1 MIKINKIGEINKTK
15 ESLGGY
21 TIIIIEDN
29 GKNNLVIEFQDE
41 HKYRKKCAYKEFKN
55 GSIKNP
61 YHPSVYNM
69 GYMGV
74 GEYKSKINGINIKI
88 EENAFII
95 IPISF
100 NVSGDFENII
110 SASVSNEFKK
120 GEYCW

>member
-74 GEYKSKINGINIKI
+74 GEYKSKINAAKAINQPITINTIFITFFIVFLPCTITKSI
-88 EENAFII
+88 QYENH
-95 IPISF
+95 
-100 NVSGDFENII
+100 
-110 SASVSNEFKK
+110 
-120 GEYCW
+120 